1 MFQNKYSLKFSK
13 EASLVL
19 VLKNFF
25 GIHYIKILSKIQ
37 LVESIF
43 DVIYAKIGFIGLIP
57 GLMNVVLIRSS
68 IYEIAVNFK

>member
-1 MFQNKYSLKFSK
+1 M
-13 EASLVL
+13 

-25 GIHYIKILSKIQ
+25 GIHYIKILGEIQ

-43 DVIYAKIGFIGLIP
+43 DVIYAKIGFIGLTP